1 MAPDRLRSPVR
12 LIRRPLLFSHISAAT
27 LPPPPLHP
35 SLQAPQISSAR
46 TPSTIH
52 SPLTSG
58 TAGLKLKGTSSMLSL
73 SNSSIQVKIFVYYWK
88 WDIKISCL
96 HNFYEIYLIF
106 AIVHWIKKN
115 NFQSLYEVSELN
127 LCICIE
133 VVEIP
138 FVCL

>member
-73 SNSSIQVKIFVYYWK
+73 SNSSIQVKIFVCALFALLEVGHQNKLSPSLSYFMK
-88 WDIKISCL
+88 FTLSSLLFIGLKKITSSRSMKCQ
-96 HNFYEIYLIF
+96 N
-106 AIVHWIKKN
+106 
-115 NFQSLYEVSELN
+115 
-127 LCICIE
+127 
-133 VVEIP
+133 
-138 FVCL
+138 